1 MKVKVLKDLNKL
13 SRKELKYAFN
23 ECAKDVNYST
33 GQGLDYAN
41 AEIRM
46 SAIRKELKNRKI
58 NRMKF
63 IDEIEADI
71 KSGKLGW

>member
-1 MKVKVLKDLNKL
+1 MKVNVLKNLNKV

-23 ECAKDVNYST
+23 ECTKDLYYST

-58 NRMKF
+58 NRNKF
-63 IDEIEADI
+63 IGEIEADI
-71 KSGKLGW
+71 KCGKM